1 MAHQAGALAE
11 MPVAAGPDE
20 ETTCASASGG
30 LSARVPAP
38 DLEAE
43 ETLGLGQL
51 PVELLEMVLVHVPPH
66 MLLGHCR
73 SVCRHWRDLVDCQHL
88 WLSILDRDHASLSP
102 ILRTYLPPEDSDPR
116 PCVLGRFCERRPI
129 GRDLLSNPNGE
140 GGEPRKGVL
149 LEQVEGCCYK
159 GEMLNLEKEG
169 LWPELLDSGKIDI
182 CVSACWKELQDSDH
196 TYHLVIGLL
205 DANHDVLHRFFHEG
219 FPIQR
224 RRNRVSFKV
233 RHVFSNLKKGV
244 RFVFFDHSVWGL
256 DYWLEQ
262 YVLSMSESKVIVR
275 FRLS

>member
-43 ETLGLGQL
+43 ETLSLGQL

-73 SVCRHWRDLVDCQHL
+73 SVCRRWRDLVDCQHL

-116 PCVLGRFCERRPI
+116 PCVLGRFCEHRPI

-140 GGEPRKGVL
+140 EGSWNSPMQSGGVGRGE
-149 LEQVEGCCYK
+149 EQNLADRPGAISQTSLRYSYRCCYK

-224 RRNRVSFKV
+224 RRNRVSFKELGPWAGP
-233 RHVFSNLKKGV
+233 S
-244 RFVFFDHSVWGL
+244 
-256 DYWLEQ
+256 Q
-262 YVLSMSESKVIVR
+262 
-275 FRLS
+275 